1 MKLDDGHLAN
11 PAFRLAALDQEFIL
25 SEEMRGTRFLLEYTK
40 AETLLRAAGI
50 ESTVVVFGSARVTP
64 DGIDGPPVRPTTS
77 WGHWYDEARRF
88 GHLVSTRGGALS
100 PDGGRHSNVIATGGG
115 GGIMEAANRGACEA
129 GAPSIGFNI
138 QLPFEP
144 RPNPYTTPALT
155 LNFHYFALRKMHLA
169 QRAAALVAFPGG
181 FGTLDELFEVLT
193 LIQTGKAPR
202 VPVVCF
208 GRAYWQRLVNFDVFL
223 EERMIS
229 PEDME
234 LIHFADTAEEAWT
247 ALIKSGLRIPLPRS
261 AT

>member
-1 MKLDDGHLAN
+1 MQFDESHLAN
-11 PAFRLAALDQEFIL
+11 PAFRLAALDQDFIL
-25 SEEMRGTRFLLEYTK
+25 SDEMRGTRFLLEYTK

-50 ESTVVVFGSARVTP
+50 DSTVVVFGSARVTP
-64 DGIDGPPVRPTTS
+64 DGVEGGAGRAPAR
-77 WGHWYDEARRF
+77 WGHWYEEARRF
-88 GHLVSTRGGALS
+88 GHLVSTEGGALR
-100 PDGGRHSNVIATGGG
+100 PDGGRHCNVIATGGG

-155 LNFHYFALRKMHLA
+155 IQFHYFALRKMHLA

-193 LIQTGKAPR
+193 LIQTCKAPR

-208 GRAYWQRLVNFDVFL
+208 GRDYWRRLINFDVFL
-223 EERMIS
+223 EEQMIS

-247 ALIKSGLRIPLPRS
+247 ALVQSGLLVP
-261 AT
+261 